1 MIPYHNLEES
11 GIYEQLSVD
20 TDTQS
25 LSQGAPY
32 HQHQNTL
39 LMSGNYVGLYGSLPH
54 QVGPGSLHGSSHSLL
69 NVYATHHGNPQ
80 HMAPVFQQ
88 PFPFYM
94 TRNGTLNPI
103 STNTCTPNN
112 GRRRQ
117 SYVPQ
122 PLEVPNRSPS
132 FFVDPKN
139 MSGMKE
145 QWVDFGPSP
154 SENMCC
160 KKGHSWALFD
170 RTNGLNQNSSG
181 NKQNMNTSRNRQQPA
196 RSNALL
202 GGLLPMK
209 STLPAIEE
217 DLCDCSISE
226 SDNKTRSYKS
236 CRSATSGKTCQER
249 VAPAAEFPSQEDGN
263 TDYLSVSNSDSLER
277 ITPLSD
283 IAQSLEVIKKKYCYF
298 RSLTVTFVREN

>member
-25 LSQGAPY
+25 LSQGTMY
-32 HQHQNTL
+32 HQHQNPL
-39 LMSGNYVGLYGSLPH
+39 LMPGNYGLYGSLPH

-80 HMAPVFQQ
+80 HMAPGFQQ

-103 STNTCTPNN
+103 SANTCTPNH

-117 SYVPQ
+117 SYVAQ
-122 PLEVPNRSPS
+122 RLEVPNSSPS
-132 FFVDPKN
+132 LFADPKN

-145 QWVDFGPSP
+145 QWVDFGPSQ
-154 SENMCC
+154 SENIC
-160 KKGHSWALFD
+160 KKGQLCALGD
-170 RTNGLNQNSSG
+170 RTSALNQCSSG
-181 NKQNMNTSRNRQQPA
+181 IKQNMNTNRNRQHPV
-196 RSNALL
+196 RSNAVL

-236 CRSATSGKTCQER
+236 CRSATGGRNFQER
-249 VAPAAEFPSQEDGN
+249 VTLAAEFPSQEDGN

-283 IAQSLEVIKKKYCYF
+283 IAQSLEVNIVNSYH
-298 RSLTVTFVREN
+298 